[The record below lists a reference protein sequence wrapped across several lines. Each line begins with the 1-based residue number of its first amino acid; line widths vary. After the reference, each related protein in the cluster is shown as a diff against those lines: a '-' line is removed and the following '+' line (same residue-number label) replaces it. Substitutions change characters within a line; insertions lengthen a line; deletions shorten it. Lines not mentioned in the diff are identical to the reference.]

1 MLKVPYVGCGVLASS
16 VGMDK
21 AYTKIIFE
29 KAGLK
34 RVLKDY
40 VSKV

>member
-1 MLKVPYVGCGVLASS
+1 MSGCKVLASS

-21 AYTKIIFE
+21 VYTKIIFE

-34 RVLKDY
+34 QAKYEATLWNFK
-40 VSKV
+40 S